1 MCLLMF
7 QKAVASELQQKKQI
21 ALSELEDLVG
31 RVSRDKPQDIRAI
44 LLRSQLCL
52 ALLLLP
58 GLLAGVPRAILL
70 MLLLVLLRT
79 G

>member
-44 LLRSQLCL
+44 LPRSQLCL
-52 ALLLLP
+52 ALLLLF

-70 MLLLVLLRT
+70 MILLVLLRT